1 MDLILQYL
9 IKLLTNILTTPED
22 EIIYLPEDEII
33 YNDYE

>member
-9 IKLLTNILTTPED
+9 IKILTNLLTTPED

-33 YNDYE
+33 YNDCE